1 MYQLFI
7 DGIKLDGTDRSTV
20 KAYGVQ
26 DLHLEIKKYHMAQ
39 LPVRRFWRNRTKAST
54 YVLHSNYDVHIYG
67 IVSGTSPIVYITL
80 TYFQD
85 SHSKTYEDPENR

>member
-26 DLHLEIKKYHMAQ
+26 DLHLEIKNIIWLNLQSEGFGGIAPKLAHMSHT
-39 LPVRRFWRNRTKAST
+39 RITMFTST
-54 YVLHSNYDVHIYG
+54 VLSAG
-67 IVSGTSPIVYITL
+67 L
-80 TYFQD
+80 L
-85 SHSKTYEDPENR
+85 